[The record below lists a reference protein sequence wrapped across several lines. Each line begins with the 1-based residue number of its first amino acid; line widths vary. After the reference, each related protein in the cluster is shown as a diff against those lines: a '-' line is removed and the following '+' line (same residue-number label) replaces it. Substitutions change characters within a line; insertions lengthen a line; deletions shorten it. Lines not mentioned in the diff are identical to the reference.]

1 MRLNLSTLRYSCAR
15 CVRTWSNNYLTGWN
29 DGFNATHVIGEGPP
43 RCGLNSPSD
52 VLAFIEDQSRQ
63 FLECAKHQTDRDNRG
78 AEAVALRA
86 TEILDRIAADIRSA
100 NA

>member
-1 MRLNLSTLRYSCAR
+1 MNTPQDISEPLA
-15 CVRTWSNNYLTGWN
+15 
-29 DGFNATHVIGEGPP
+29 AA
-43 RCGLNSPSD
+43 GLFAD

-86 TEILDRIAADIRSA
+86 SEILDCIAADIRSA
-100 NA
+100 NEPSLARRASGSE